1 MNIRRRV
8 GRRILGATTALVAGV
23 AAVAL
28 LPTPSQAV
36 ASPEFEQGTSAYSS
50 TNFKNATARCD
61 FGEQVYGAS
70 YRVTDGLGKV
80 AVNTLLP
87 NEALTE
93 VFVEANETDSGI
105 TSSWSVTAE
114 AICGPPNSNLKRER
128 VIVPNSSSTDKSATV
143 PCTGGRKVYGG
154 GFIFPLGYG
163 QVFMTWS
170 FGNSNLLAWNVRAVT
185 DNNNGLVWGVE
196 AFAICGPQA
205 ATHVAQTQ
213 SDFANDSTSPKEEDV
228 GCPTG
233 TKLHGPG
240 VVSSGA
246 TGQVVIED
254 MTPASLVLLTA
265 TVKAFENDSTTA
277 GWFSAAHG
285 ICAS

>member
-1 MNIRRRV
+1 M
-8 GRRILGATTALVAGV
+8 ALVTSV
-23 AAVAL
+23 AAIMLWSA
-28 LPTPSQAV
+28 PSHAV
-36 ASPEFEQGTSAYSS
+36 ASPEYETGTSAYNS

-70 YRVTDGLGKV
+70 FRVTDGLGKV
-80 AVNTLLP
+80 AVNTLQP
-87 NEALTE
+87 NTALTE

-105 TSSWSVTAE
+105 TTSWSVTAE
-114 AICGPPNSNLKRER
+114 AICGPANANLKRETA
-128 VIVPNSSSTDKSATV
+128 IVSNSSTTDKSTAV
-143 PCTGGRKVYGG
+143 ACTGGRKVYGG

-170 FGNSNLLAWNVRAVT
+170 FGNSNLLAWNVRGVT
-185 DNNNGLVWGVE
+185 DNNNGLVWGLT
-196 AFAICGPQA
+196 AYAICGTGA

-246 TGQVVIED
+246 TGQIVVED

-277 GWFSAAHG
+277 AWFSAAHG